1 MSIMEMALLM
11 VKSIFMYILRA
22 RVLDRGNYSCGETV
36 SLCIRGVKK
45 KKKKMTRSEDH
56 FDQTSSR

>member
-1 MSIMEMALLM
+1 MSIMETALLM

-45 KKKKMTRSEDH
+45 KKMTRSEDH

>member
-36 SLCIRGVKK
+36 SLCIRGVNKK
-45 KKKKMTRSEDH
+45 
-56 FDQTSSR
+56 